1 MSGILKIS
9 EATTIALH
17 AMVLM
22 ARFPGK
28 VLSNSQMADILQVS
42 EAHLSKVLQRLAREG
57 LLKSSRGPRGGFH
70 LRRKSDEITL
80 LEVYEAVEGPVRLE
94 RCLMENPLCD
104 KSRCILGN
112 LMDSVNGK
120 FLEHMS
126 TKRLSDLTGVFD
138 EAESLL

>member
-1 MSGILKIS
+1 
-9 EATTIALH
+9 
-17 AMVLM
+17 
-22 ARFPGK
+22 
-28 VLSNSQMADILQVS
+28 MADILQVS